1 MSEKT
6 MSTSKEKEKS
16 EFSPKSKINL
26 GNKFINSKELKKI
39 KKEEDYILD
48 YSNDLLNENIKLS
61 PMINPIPCFT
71 VKKENSTKD
80 EISTQNTFY
89 SNNNNHMNINTSYN
103 IKEENENKK
112 DKTKILNKNLKIA
125 HLNNYIYNNRYFR
138 QYSPNFEINNT
149 NQINS
154 YGNRNKLIHNK
165 MNYEIFFS
173 NKKKLVNNINKK
185 KIINQK
191 YVISGIKR
199 NKFLNRLYFSTD
211 NFYESNNFEEK
222 LERLEEKKEQKRI
235 KIKLLCQ
242 KINVATIKIEILQS
256 YKKNKNINT
265 IKKKIEYN
273 KIYCNNDLKRLKDNY
288 YININ
293 SHMNQRKY
301 MKMKLLKCQEDYMP
315 INQHLE
321 EIKKEELNFKIKKME
336 LIEKILFLRKKLNDK
351 LNTDLINRDNN
362 INFDDSFEEKT
373 INDVSFNDYSILKD
387 TIKMGTNLININ
399 LNNKK
404 NNNIFTENKIIKMNK
419 QINFF
424 KAKFINNINV
434 KNGK

>member
-154 YGNRNKLIHNK
+154 YSNRNKLIHNK

-242 KINVATIKIEILQS
+242 KI
-256 YKKNKNINT
+256 
-265 IKKKIEYN
+265 
-273 KIYCNNDLKRLKDNY
+273 
-288 YININ
+288 
-293 SHMNQRKY
+293 
-301 MKMKLLKCQEDYMP
+301 
-315 INQHLE
+315 
-321 EIKKEELNFKIKKME
+321 
-336 LIEKILFLRKKLNDK
+336 
-351 LNTDLINRDNN
+351 
-362 INFDDSFEEKT
+362 
-373 INDVSFNDYSILKD
+373 
-387 TIKMGTNLININ
+387 
-399 LNNKK
+399 
-404 NNNIFTENKIIKMNK
+404 
-419 QINFF
+419 
-424 KAKFINNINV
+424 
-434 KNGK
+434 